1 MEIRMFSFKLY
12 RLLRCLR
19 RAQAAARIR
28 NARNGRSV
36 GDADPRDI
44 QRLEDELRHA
54 RELVR
59 LQVTKG
65 RLLW

>member
-1 MEIRMFSFKLY
+1 MFSFKLN

-19 RAQAAARIR
+19 RAQAAARFR
-28 NARNGRSV
+28 NARRGRGY

-44 QRLEDELRHA
+44 QRLEDELRRA

-59 LQVTKG
+59 LQVTNG

>member
-1 MEIRMFSFKLY
+1 MFAYWKK

-19 RAQAAARIR
+19 RYRAAARLR
-28 NARNGRSV
+28 HRPG
-36 GDADPRDI
+36 GEADPRDI

-59 LQVTKG
+59 LQVTRG
-65 RLLW
+65 RLLWSCRGC